1 MNAKSGRREA
11 ITGDTRPRPGA
22 SKSAPAAAHALA
34 PALYVVA
41 TPIGNLS
48 DLSARAIETLARV
61 ALIACEDTRVSGVL
75 LARHGISTPTAAYHD
90 HNAER
95 MRPKL
100 LARLRA
106 GEAVALISD
115 AGTPLISDPGYKLV
129 RACIEAG
136 VAVVPVPGPSAV
148 MAALTAAGLP
158 TDRFLF
164 AGFLPPKSAA
174 RRAALAELRDVKAT
188 LVMFEAA
195 NRCAEALADMAVVLG
210 DRPAALCRELTKLH
224 EQVRRGPV
232 SQLAQGAADDP
243 PRGEVVIVVA
253 GAGDHAPAVD
263 LDALLTDALSA
274 ERLRDAVDAVA
285 AATGRPRR
293 EVYARALELKAAR
306 DGR

>member
-1 MNAKSGRREA
+1 L
-11 ITGDTRPRPGA
+11 
-22 SKSAPAAAHALA
+22 PAAPPAALP

-41 TPIGNLS
+41 TPIGNLG
-48 DLSARAIETLARV
+48 DIGARAVDTLARA

-75 LARHGISTPTAAYHD
+75 LARHGISTPTIAYHD

-95 MRPKL
+95 VRPKL

-115 AGTPLISDPGYKLV
+115 AGTPLVSDPGYKLV

-136 VAVVPVPGPSAV
+136 IAVVPIPGPSAV
-148 MAALTAAGLP
+148 MAALTVAGLP

-174 RRAALAELRDVKAT
+174 RRAALGELRTMPAT
-188 LVMFEAA
+188 LVLFETAP
-195 NRCAEALADMAVVLG
+195 RCAESLADMAVVLG

-224 EQVRRGPV
+224 EEVRRGPL
-232 SQLAQGAADDP
+232 SALAAGAAADP

-253 GAGDHAPAVD
+253 GAGAGRPAAD
-263 LDALLTDALSA
+263 LDALLADALTA

-293 EVYARALELKAAR
+293 EVYARALQLKAAR